1 MPIRTWNE
9 ALHRVNLKIVDVER
23 VHVLVYHIFAYLV
36 GLLRDM
42 VIILDIVLDLGWL
55 HLDVDLERLE
65 AVLIRTLI
73 EALHRVNLKKKLMLN
88 EFLLFSFIIFLHIWQ
103 VYSEIWLSPSPSF
116 SPPSSLFFS

>member
-42 VIILDIVLDLGWL
+42 AIIFDIVLELG
-55 HLDVDLERLE
+55 
-65 AVLIRTLI
+65 
-73 EALHRVNLKKKLMLN
+73 
-88 EFLLFSFIIFLHIWQ
+88 
-103 VYSEIWLSPSPSF
+103 
-116 SPPSSLFFS
+116 

>member
-23 VHVLVYHIFAYLV
+23 VHVLVYHIFAYLA
-36 GLLRDM
+36 GLLGDM

-73 EALHRVNLKKKLMLN
+73 EALHRVNFLKKVDVERVHVVLVYHIFAYLVG
-88 EFLLFSFIIFLHIWQ
+88 LLRDMAIILDI
-103 VYSEIWLSPSPSF
+103 VLELG
-116 SPPSSLFFS
+116 